1 MSLISTNKCSLSELF
16 LKKTKIFLLL
26 AVFIV
31 NSFNTFAQTTS
42 LISDCGDFIPGPN
55 ASWPHVLVATIIA
68 DGPASQASQ
77 TFTMNVTS
85 LPADGANFRVYKT
98 VANGNDYFGNP
109 IELNLGSNSI
119 TVSAVTF
126 DRAVKFQFSSGD
138 VEFGA
143 LSLNGED
150 SDCVDA
156 LPPPPL
162 SLISDCGDFVSGPS
176 DSWPHVLVATTI
188 AEGPAS
194 QASQTFTMN
203 VTSLPADGANF
214 RVYKTTANGSDYFG
228 DPIALTLG
236 SNGLTVSA
244 VDFDRAVKFQFSSG
258 DVEFDALSLNG
269 EDSDCV
275 VTLPPS
281 SLSLIS
287 NCGDFVSGPS
297 DSWPRVLVATTIDD
311 GLASQASQTF
321 TMNVTSLPADGANFR
336 VYKTT
341 ANGNDYFGNP
351 IALTLGSNSI
361 TVSAVDFDRAVRFQF
376 SSGDVEFNALSLNG
390 KDSDCIVTT
399 DNLGE
404 YVFDKKYGIKLFPNP
419 IRNYFTISL
428 EGIDFVDISILDIK
442 GKLLL
447 HKSHLFNQE
456 RIDISNYSPGIYF
469 VKIITSDGTR
479 DIKIL
484 KY

>member
-1 MSLISTNKCSLSELF
+1 MKIFLLLLFSIPIMSLISTNKCSLSELF

-138 VEFGA
+138 VEFDA

-188 AEGPAS
+188 AEGP
-194 QASQTFTMN
+194 
-203 VTSLPADGANF
+203 
-214 RVYKTTANGSDYFG
+214 
-228 DPIALTLG
+228 
-236 SNGLTVSA
+236 
-244 VDFDRAVKFQFSSG
+244 
-258 DVEFDALSLNG
+258 
-269 EDSDCV
+269 
-275 VTLPPS
+275 
-281 SLSLIS
+281 
-287 NCGDFVSGPS
+287 
-297 DSWPRVLVATTIDD
+297 
-311 GLASQASQTF
+311 ASQASQTF

>member
-1 MSLISTNKCSLSELF
+1 M
-16 LKKTKIFLLL
+16 
-26 AVFIV
+26 
-31 NSFNTFAQTTS
+31 
-42 LISDCGDFIPGPN
+42 
-55 ASWPHVLVATIIA
+55 ATIIA

-188 AEGPAS
+188 AEGS
-194 QASQTFTMN
+194 
-203 VTSLPADGANF
+203 
-214 RVYKTTANGSDYFG
+214 
-228 DPIALTLG
+228 
-236 SNGLTVSA
+236 
-244 VDFDRAVKFQFSSG
+244 
-258 DVEFDALSLNG
+258 
-269 EDSDCV
+269 
-275 VTLPPS
+275 
-281 SLSLIS
+281 
-287 NCGDFVSGPS
+287 
-297 DSWPRVLVATTIDD
+297 
-311 GLASQASQTF
+311 ASQASQTF